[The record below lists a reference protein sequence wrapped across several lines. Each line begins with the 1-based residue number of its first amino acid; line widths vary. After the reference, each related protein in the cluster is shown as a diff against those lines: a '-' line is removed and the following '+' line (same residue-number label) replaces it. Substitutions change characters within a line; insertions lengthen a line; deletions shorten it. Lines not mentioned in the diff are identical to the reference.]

1 MEECTNQQKIMV
13 FQNLSQ
19 VLLIEDPKEQAYVVI
34 LELENRLLESACF
47 PMTVNQF
54 SKLLRTAQKIFTM

>member
-1 MEECTNQQKIMV
+1 MV